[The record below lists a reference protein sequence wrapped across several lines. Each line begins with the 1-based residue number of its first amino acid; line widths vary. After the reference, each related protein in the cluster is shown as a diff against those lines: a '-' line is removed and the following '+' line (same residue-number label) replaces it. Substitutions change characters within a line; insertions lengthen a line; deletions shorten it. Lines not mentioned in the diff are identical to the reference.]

1 MIGSASRGRSAD
13 GRNKPVPDE
22 LPNSVRTLFALDSL
36 GDYDP
41 GFSPQLSALPLA
53 SDAENGE
60 FSGPSDARGSMRE
73 AYIGIDVGTMS
84 ARAGVF
90 DSTGRLI
97 ASARQPI
104 AVWRAPG
111 DIVEQS
117 SDDIWSAVTSAVRE
131 ALQASGL
138 PAQSVRGMGLDATCS
153 LVVLDHKARP
163 LSVSRT
169 DAPERNV
176 VVWMDH
182 RAVEEAEWINASGH
196 EALRYVGG
204 KISPEM
210 HAPKLA
216 WLARCKPETIDAA
229 GHFFDLTDFLSF
241 RATGSLI
248 RSACPATCK
257 FGYLAHEK
265 RWPDDFFDSVGL
277 GFLKDNNYARIGAA
291 TAWPGTPLGRGLTT
305 EAAAAMGLAPGTPV
319 GAGLIDAHAG
329 AAGTLG
335 ARGAGMSADPRLRL
349 ALILG
354 TSSSCMALS
363 SEPRFVE
370 GVWGPHF
377 GALTPNQWLI
387 DGGQS
392 AFGGAI
398 DHLLR
403 LHPAFAELE
412 ARAGPRALQALEQD
426 IVARAGGLSQAAL
439 IAEELHVLPDFIGS
453 RSPSADAG
461 ARGGVLGM
469 DLREDAASLQELYV
483 AGLCGLAY
491 GLADIVCKLE
501 RSGYEFDAIV
511 VSGGAARSELVRQII
526 ADVCGKT
533 VGSSESPEPVLLG
546 SAMVGA
552 VAAGTQTI
560 ASAMSSMS
568 TLAKG
573 AAAPVGGAI
582 AAFHAQKAHACGMLR
597 RTEREIRE
605 VNRKSRWP
613 EVVIFD
619 CDGVLV
625 DSEVIAL
632 GVTRRR
638 LEEAGL
644 RLTDQETRE
653 RFLGLRP
660 DSVLRRIETELGVP
674 LPKEFSGDLSRDIL
688 SMFARELKGVEGV
701 RQAVGRLRARV
712 CVASSSAPERLRFAL
727 RVVGYEG
734 MFAPNIFSAAEVA
747 EGKPS
752 PDLFLHAARSMG
764 VAPKDCLVIED
775 SVAGVAAA
783 RAAGM
788 TVFGFVGASHFSR
801 PYEGA
806 DLAAAGSELIFNDMA
821 QLPDLVAARA
831 AHAAVAGAE

>member
-1 MIGSASRGRSAD
+1 
-13 GRNKPVPDE
+13 
-22 LPNSVRTLFALDSL
+22 
-36 GDYDP
+36 
-41 GFSPQLSALPLA
+41 
-53 SDAENGE
+53 
-60 FSGPSDARGSMRE
+60 MRE
-73 AYIGIDVGTMS
+73 AYIGVDVGTLS

-90 DSTGRLI
+90 DAVGELI
-97 ASARQPI
+97 ASARRPI
-104 AVWRAPG
+104 AIWRAPG

-117 SDDIWSAVTSAVRE
+117 SDDIWRAVTLAVSE
-131 ALQASGL
+131 AVEASGL
-138 PAQSVRGMGLDATCS
+138 PPEAVRGMGFDATCS
-153 LVVLDHKARP
+153 LVALDRNARP
-163 LSVSRT
+163 LSVSPT
-169 DAPERNV
+169 DAPERDV
-176 VVWMDH
+176 IVWMDH
-182 RAVEEAEWINASGH
+182 RAVDYAERINAGGH
-196 EALRYVGG
+196 KTLRYVGG

-210 HAPKLA
+210 HAPKLV
-216 WLARCKPETIDAA
+216 WLALSKPETIGAA
-229 GHFFDLTDFLSF
+229 GYFFDLTDFLSF
-241 RATGSLI
+241 RATGSLT

-257 FGYLAHEK
+257 FAYLAHEK

-277 GFLKDNNYARIGAA
+277 GFLKDDHYARIGAE
-291 TAWPGTPLGRGLTT
+291 TVPPGVPLGRGLTP
-305 EAAAAMGLAPGTPV
+305 EAAAAMALRPGTPV

-335 ARGAGMSADPRLRL
+335 ARGAGISADPRQRL

-363 SEPRFVE
+363 DEPRFID
-370 GVWGPHF
+370 GIWGPHF
-377 GALTPNQWLI
+377 GVLTADQWLI

-403 LHPAFAELE
+403 LHPAFAEFK
-412 ARAGPRALQALEQD
+412 ARAGPRALQALEKD
-426 IVARAGGLSQAAL
+426 IVARAGGLSEAAL
-439 IAEELHVLPDFIGS
+439 IADGLHVLPDFIGS
-453 RSPSADAG
+453 RSPLADPG
-461 ARGGVLGM
+461 ARGAVMGM

-491 GLADIVCKLE
+491 GLADIVRKLE
-501 RSGYEFDAIV
+501 QAAYEFDSII
-511 VSGGAARSELVRQII
+511 VSGGAARSGLVRQII

-533 VGSSESPEPVLLG
+533 VESPESPEPVLLG

-552 VAAGTQTI
+552 VAARTQTM

-568 TLAKG
+568 TLATG
-573 AAAPVGGAI
+573 AAAPAGGAI
-582 AAFHAQKAHACGMLR
+582 AGFHARKRRACEMLR

-605 VNRKSRWP
+605 LNRKYRWP

-638 LEEAGL
+638 LSEAGL

-653 RFLGLRP
+653 RFLGLRL
-660 DSVLRRIETELGVP
+660 DSVMHRIESELGAP
-674 LPKEFSGDLSRDIL
+674 LPEEFPHDLSREIL
-688 SMFARELKGVEGV
+688 SAFARELKGVEGV
-701 RQAVGRLRARV
+701 RQAVEGLRARV

-727 RVVGYEG
+727 RVTGYETL
-734 MFAPNIFSAAEVA
+734 FAPNIFSAVEVA

-752 PDLFLHAARSMG
+752 PDLFLYAARSMG
-764 VAPKDCLVIED
+764 AAPKDCLVIED

-788 TVFGFVGASHFSR
+788 TVFGFVGASHFS
-801 PYEGA
+801 PLDEGA
-806 DLAAAGSELIFNDMA
+806 DLTTAGAELLFDDMA
-821 QLPDLVAARA
+821 RLPDLIVARA
-831 AHAAVAGAE
+831 VQADAAGAD